1 MKRTATT
8 TIVHVLLVLAMIA
21 AGASAQDD
29 STGGWQKSLT
39 LDFTTTQASYSD
51 SWSGG
56 EAGSVNWAVNMNG
69 TPEKAFS
76 SKLDFKSTLRLSFGQ
91 TLTQNIVT
99 DDQGVESKVWSKP
112 KKSTDLIDWENVA
125 LFTLHKMV
133 DPYVAF
139 RLESQFLDA
148 SNEAKKLY
156 FTPIKLTESAGLA
169 RKFYEKDKNFITSRL
184 GVAMRQIM
192 SRTAGVA
199 LDVFDTTVTDA
210 GLESVTDVEYHVG
223 EKLSYIGK
231 LTLFRA
237 LYNSE
242 KDDLVGTVAEDYWKA
257 IDVNW
262 ENSINAYFTKLVTV
276 KLYTQLLYDKEV
288 SAKGRFKQTLG
299 IGLSYRFM

>member
-56 EAGSVNWAVNMNG
+56 EAGSVNWVVNMNG
-69 TPEKAFS
+69 TAEKAFS